1 MSSWQEATCVRA
13 PPSPSPSLP
22 RMINFPMRR
31 WIFGGRCFRWHEQRC
46 SLFHP
51 FCCNLNVEAVD
62 ISFFMGTHSAFHER
76 LWFDFAG
83 WLKDSFLGYDL
94 RVLPSP
100 SFFVDEEVEILC
112 RQFPIVFTKEYI
124 DVYNDEDKRHL
135 CEDAGSFLTPLLL
148 STICIHD
155 CVDQIR
161 WVWGFSH
168 SLSLSLSR
176 RLEVALKPSRLTRAH
191 THTRTHAETNVQ
203 YVESSSA
210 VCAEAAAS

>member
-1 MSSWQEATCVRA
+1 MCPCPPVSKSIPSKDDQLSNEEVDLWWQMLQVTRA
-13 PPSPSPSLP
+13 KMFPFPS
-22 RMINFPMRR
+22 
-31 WIFGGRCFRWHEQRC
+31 
-46 SLFHP
+46 

-94 RVLPSP
+94 RVLPSL

-148 STICIHD
+148 STICIYD

-161 WVWGFSH
+161 WVWGFSL
-168 SLSLSLSR
+168 SLSLSLSVS
-176 RLEVALKPSRLTRAH
+176 LFGLKLL
-191 THTRTHAETNVQ
+191 
-203 YVESSSA
+203 
-210 VCAEAAAS
+210 

>member
-1 MSSWQEATCVRA
+1 MCPCPPVSKSIPSKDDQLSNEEVDLWWQMLQVTRA
-13 PPSPSPSLP
+13 KMFPFPS
-22 RMINFPMRR
+22 
-31 WIFGGRCFRWHEQRC
+31 
-46 SLFHP
+46 

-94 RVLPSP
+94 RVLPSL

-148 STICIHD
+148 STICIYD

-161 WVWGFSH
+161 WVWGFSL
-168 SLSLSLSR
+168 SLSLSLCLSL
-176 RLEVALKPSRLTRAH
+176 RLEVALKPSRLTRTH
-191 THTRTHAETNVQ
+191 THTHMQRQMSNMLKAQVLFVQ
-203 YVESSSA
+203 RPQAHRVSI
-210 VCAEAAAS
+210 